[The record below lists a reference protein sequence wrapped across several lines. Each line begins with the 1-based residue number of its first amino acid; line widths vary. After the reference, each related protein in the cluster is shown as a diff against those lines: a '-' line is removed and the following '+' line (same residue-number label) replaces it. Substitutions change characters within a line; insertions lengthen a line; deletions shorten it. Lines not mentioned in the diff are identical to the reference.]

1 MKQKTANKPVALVSG
16 ASRGLGLG
24 LVKAL
29 LDGGYFAVGFS
40 RASSPEVVELA
51 GQHPDRFAFLEGDLG
66 DRASLKRIVD
76 HVEKKIGAID
86 VLINNAGMVDES
98 LLSLQDEDVIA
109 RILDVNLKGTLLLT
123 RLVTRRMMVR
133 SRGRV
138 VNVSSI
144 VGTRGYAGV
153 AAYSASK
160 GGMEAMTRS
169 LARELGGRNITV
181 NAVAP
186 GYMETDLVK
195 DLNQAQLAR
204 IVRRTPLGRPGRV
217 DDVTGPVMFLV
228 SDAASFVTGQILTVD
243 GGATI

>member
-1 MKQKTANKPVALVSG
+1 MNKKAANTPVALVSG

-40 RASSPEVVELA
+40 RSLSPEAGELA
-51 GQHPDRFAFLEGDLG
+51 GRFPDRFAFLEGDLG
-66 DRASLKRIVD
+66 DPPSLKRVVD
-76 HVEKKIGAID
+76 HVEKKIGGIN

-98 LLSLQDEDVIA
+98 LLALQDEDVIA
-109 RILDVNLKGTLLLT
+109 RVLDVNLKGTLVLT

-138 VNVSSI
+138 VNISSI
-144 VGTRGYAGV
+144 VGTRGFAGV

-160 GGMEAMTRS
+160 GGIEAMTRS

-181 NAVAP
+181 NAIAP

-195 DLNQAQLAR
+195 DLNQTQLAR
-204 IVRRTPLGRPGRV
+204 IVRRTPLGRAGRV
-217 DDVTGPVMFLV
+217 EDVTGPVMFLV
-228 SDAASFVTGQILTVD
+228 SDAAAFVTGQTLTVD
-243 GGATI
+243 GGATA